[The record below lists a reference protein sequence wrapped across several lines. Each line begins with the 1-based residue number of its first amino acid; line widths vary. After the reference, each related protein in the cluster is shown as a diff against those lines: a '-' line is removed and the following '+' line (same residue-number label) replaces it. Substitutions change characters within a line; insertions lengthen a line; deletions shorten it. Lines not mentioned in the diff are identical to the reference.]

1 MGKKII
7 MTNNKEI
14 YKKLNLLN
22 FTTEVLINTGTE
34 KQINRIINNIN
45 KERIVLIKEKIGEYL
60 LLKKKGPVDYIVYL
74 KK

>member
-60 LLKKKGPVDYIVYL
+60 LLKKKGPVDYTVYL